1 MQKKLLLLSFIE
13 GGAVMAAELCGAKL
27 LAPVFGSSLYVWA
40 TVMGITL
47 FALALG
53 YFSGGWFSAKAD
65 VLSKRLFQVLNF
77 AALFLVLMPIISYYL
92 VPRLS
97 YLPFLQGLVCS
108 AGLLL
113 FPAVFLL
120 GASSP
125 LFITLQI
132 SEPGDAGKVSGS
144 VYAVSTLGGIIAT
157 FMCGFYLIPE
167 LGLQNTLFA
176 FGLLLFF
183 ANWVFLRK
191 ALPGHFV
198 LLVCCVY
205 LNYQLWQNKQ
215 DVIYSSD
222 SIMGKLVV
230 KDVQYGKEKVRL
242 LKINDIIQTEMACE
256 SKTSVSKYVEVIDS
270 LVPESKNRST
280 ALVLGLGGGLTSN
293 LLVKKNY
300 QTDAV
305 EFDPRII
312 QASLNYFDLNKH
324 VNYYCEDARRYL
336 NSCKKKYDLILVD
349 VFKAEE
355 QPSYIITKESLERL
369 KHNLHAHS
377 RVLINWHGYSTGK
390 NGMGTAILY
399 YTLVKSGYEVKL
411 CAASSDENQRNLI
424 FVASLS
430 TLPILLFERAETLL
444 ATTYINSDDAPRLE
458 RYNASANKT
467 WRSLYLKF
475 YQSGK
480 N

>member
-1 MQKKLLLLSFIE
+1 
-13 GGAVMAAELCGAKL
+13 MAAELCGAKL
-27 LAPVFGSSLYVWA
+27 LAPIFGSSLYVWA

-47 FALALG
+47 FALASG
-53 YFSGGWFSAKAD
+53 YFSGGWLSTKTEGSA
-65 VLSKRLFQVLNF
+65 KRLFQVLNV
-77 AALFLVLMPIISYYL
+77 AAIFLLLMPVISFYL

-97 YLPFLQGLVCS
+97 YLPFLQGLVLS
-108 AGLLL
+108 TGILL
-113 FPAVFLL
+113 FFPVFLL

-157 FMCGFYLIPE
+157 FLCGFYLIPE

-183 ANWVFLRK
+183 ANWIFLRR
-191 ALPGHFV
+191 ALPAHFV
-198 LLVCCVY
+198 VFVGSVY
-205 LNYQLWQNKQ
+205 LNYQIWQNKQ
-215 DVIYSSD
+215 EVLHSSD

-242 LKINDIIQTEMACE
+242 LKINDIIQTEMDCE
-256 SKTSVSKYVEVIDS
+256 SRLSVSKYIEVIDS
-270 LVPESKNRST
+270 LVPKSKSRST

-312 QASLNYFDLNKH
+312 QASLNYFDLNKN

-369 KHNLHAHS
+369 KQNLHTQA
-377 RVLINWHGYSTGK
+377 RVLINWHGYTSGA

-399 YTLVKSGYEVKL
+399 HTLVKSGYEVKL
-411 CAASSDENQRNLI
+411 CTHTSDENQRNLI

-430 TLPILLFERAETLL
+430 ALPILPFEREETLL
-444 ATTYINSDDAPRLE
+444 ATMHLNSDDAPSLE

-475 YQSGK
+475 YQAGK